1 MPPPPRKPQVI
12 SNAGRREAPYE
23 YRTPP
28 ATAIR
33 RERGQEN
40 SKKKARHR
48 EAARL
53 FLNECQLNLV
63 AEAISKGFSKLHEIR
78 QIDLPVAIQVG
89 LVVEFDIVFG
99 KAKGI
104 CKKEE
109 VVEIDVVIIVD

>member
-1 MPPPPRKPQVI
+1 MPPPPRKPQVV

-23 YRTPP
+23 YRTRQLQPSGENAVRRAP
-28 ATAIR
+28 KKRRATAR
-33 RERGQEN
+33 QR
-40 SKKKARHR
+40 A
-48 EAARL
+48 

-63 AEAISKGFSKLHEIR
+63 AEAISKGFRKLHEIR

-109 VVEIDVVIIVD
+109 IVEIDVVIIVD